1 MSQMTIYLD
10 EESARVIRLSA
21 KREHMSVSN
30 WARRQL
36 CQAARETWP
45 DDFFHTFGALQD
57 SDFSRP
63 PQGKLGSDIKRQ
75 VL

>member
-10 EESARVIRLSA
+10 EESARVIRRSA

-30 WARRQL
+30 WARRRL
-36 CQAARETWP
+36 CEAVRETWP
-45 DDFFHTFGALQD
+45 DAFFQTFGALHD
-57 SDFSRP
+57 SDFARP
-63 PQGKLGSDIKRQ
+63 PQAELGSDVERQ

>member
-10 EESARVIRLSA
+10 EESARVIRRSA
-21 KREHMSVSN
+21 EREHMSVSN

-45 DDFFHTFGALQD
+45 DEFFQTFGALKD

-63 PQGKLGSDIKRQ
+63 PQDELGSDVERQ